1 MNRASFELMLDW
13 AGDAVYETDTVI
25 PKFFRNANE
34 LDENS
39 GYRDAFGMYYEEQAS
54 FQIQC
59 MSEAVACIP
68 IEKWDS
74 FLKDEGGWP
83 EHNRSFEN
91 RCAMRKLVYKF
102 LKENLGFGVSLVSC
116 TKNNNN
122 NHEETGGR
130 FWVNEQIEEFI
141 AEEMDAIQDKNLAG
155 DLRSTLREAFHK
167 TVQHYI
173 SKVSYHAYNRGDRC

>member
-1 MNRASFELMLDW
+1 
-13 AGDAVYETDTVI
+13 
-25 PKFFRNANE
+25 
-34 LDENS
+34 
-39 GYRDAFGMYYEEQAS
+39 MYYEEQAS

-74 FLKDEGGWP
+74 FLYDEGGWP
-83 EHNRSFEN
+83 EHNKSFEN

-102 LKENLGFGVSLVSC
+102 LKENLGFGVSLVVDSTSSC
-116 TKNNNN
+116 TKKINKK
-122 NHEETGGR
+122 NHEEEDKKHTEER
-130 FWVNEQIEEFI
+130 LFWVNAQIEEFI
-141 AEEMDAIQDKNLAG
+141 AEEMDAIQDKNLAS
-155 DLRSTLREAFHK
+155 DLRSALREAFHK